1 MSKALVL
8 ECQLILSKKAM
19 IQKFNQNSSSE
30 NRLATKI
37 KNKLNDDVH
46 NKRLRKKASSS
57 YTALQEF
64 SHTWTLN
71 IGCEWYF

>member
-1 MSKALVL
+1 
-8 ECQLILSKKAM
+8 M

-46 NKRLRKKASSS
+46 SKRLRKKVSSS
-57 YTALQEF
+57 YTAL
-64 SHTWTLN
+64 
-71 IGCEWYF
+71 